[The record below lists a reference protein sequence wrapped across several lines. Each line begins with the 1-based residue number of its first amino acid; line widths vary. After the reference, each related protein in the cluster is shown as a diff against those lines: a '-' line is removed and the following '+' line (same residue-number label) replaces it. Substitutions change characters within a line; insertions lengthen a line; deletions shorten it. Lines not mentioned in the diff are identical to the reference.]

1 MNIFYDTLGKFKN
14 FNSIINIKMQQFT
27 PYISILENIRNSYDK
42 VLNEDQKNKNKNY
55 VEIKNR
61 LESIGQ
67 EIKQKQKTVK
77 QLTAMLLSFEDE
89 YNKKYSDLELKAIS
103 QKAFIRIKEE
113 EFKNYII
120 SNELKLKEKQQFEE
134 KKSNLEADINKS
146 VSLMDEK
153 CKQYVEDVKIKN
165 VEYLK
170 TSIAD
175 ISEKFYKNMLENI
188 DLNSDYINS
197 EEYINSTIE
206 YKEAYRKLYIFMS
219 GMFEITQKF
228 IDDSNFGKILS
239 ALIEIQNN
247 IKEKYNE
254 IDKLD
259 VQKNK
264 INFFES
270 LKEKYEIE
278 LKNAKEELENILNL
292 ADKDEELLKMKT
304 EIEDFISQY
313 QIN

>member
-55 VEIKNR
+55 IEIKNR

-67 EIKQKQKTVK
+67 EIKQKQETVK

-120 SNELKLKEKQQFEE
+120 SNELKLKEKQQLEE

-219 GMFEITQKF
+219 GIFEITQKF

>member
-55 VEIKNR
+55 IEIKNR

>member
-55 VEIKNR
+55 IEIKNR

-120 SNELKLKEKQQFEE
+120 SNELKLKEKQQLEE

>member
-55 VEIKNR
+55 IEIKNR

-120 SNELKLKEKQQFEE
+120 SNELKLKEKQQLEE

-219 GMFEITQKF
+219 GIFEITQKF

>member
-55 VEIKNR
+55 IEIKNR

-254 IDKLD
+254 IDRLD